1 MPVHNTTIMKYLLLA
16 PHTDDIELG
25 CGGTL
30 LKLLE
35 EGNEVHWVVF
45 STAEDSV
52 PSGMPLD
59 TLEKEFLSVAGS
71 LGLSENQYEV
81 CSYPVRNFDLHR
93 QEILELLVS
102 IRREIK
108 PDVVIGPSLHD
119 VHQDH
124 QVIAN
129 EMVRAFKTSAS
140 ILCYELPWNHTE
152 FENQCFSKLD
162 SNFIE
167 GKIKLLANYQSQMA
181 MNRSYFSAEFIKGW
195 AKMRGIQ
202 CNSEYAESFE
212 VVRWIL

>member
-25 CGGTL
+25 CGGTV

-52 PSGMPLD
+52 PPGMPLD
-59 TLEKEFLSVAGS
+59 TLKKEFLSV
-71 LGLSENQYEV
+71 EI

-93 QEILELLVS
+93 QEILEKLVS

-152 FENQCFSKLD
+152 FENQCFSKLRPD
-162 SNFIE
+162 IME
-167 GKIKLLANYQSQMA
+167 GKIQLLANYQSQTA
-181 MNRSYFSAEFIKGW
+181 LNRSYFSAEFIKGW

-202 CNSEYAESFE
+202 CNTEYAESFE
-212 VVRWIL
+212 IVRWII

>member
-1 MPVHNTTIMKYLLLA
+1 MKYLLLA

-25 CGGTL
+25 CGGTV

-45 STAEDSV
+45 STAEDSI
-52 PSGMPLD
+52 PPGMPLD
-59 TLEKEFLSVAGS
+59 TLKKEFLSVAGS
-71 LGLSENQYEV
+71 LELSENQYEV

-93 QEILELLVS
+93 QEILEKLVS

-140 ILCYELPWNHTE
+140 TV

-162 SNFIE
+162 SDFID
-167 GKIKLLANYQSQMA
+167 GKINLLANYQSQTA
-181 MNRSYFSAEFIKGW
+181 LNRSYFSAEFIKGW

-202 CNSEYAESFE
+202 CNSEYAEAFE
-212 VVRWIL
+212 VVRWVF

>member
-1 MPVHNTTIMKYLLLA
+1 MKYLLLA

-25 CGGTL
+25 CGGTV

-35 EGNEVHWVVF
+35 EGNEIHWVVF

-52 PSGMPLD
+52 PPGMPLD
-59 TLEKEFLSVAGS
+59 TLKKEFLSVAKS
-71 LGLSENQYEV
+71 LGLSETQYEI

-93 QEILELLVS
+93 QEILEKLVS

-152 FENQCFSKLD
+152 FENQCFSKLSD
-162 SNFIE
+162 KLIE
-167 GKIKLLANYQSQMA
+167 KKIALLNNYSSQVSL
-181 MNRSYFSAEFIKGW
+181 NRSYFSAEFIKSW

-202 CNSEYAESFE
+202 CNTEYAESFE

>member
-1 MPVHNTTIMKYLLLA
+1 MKYLLLA

-25 CGGTL
+25 CGGTV

-52 PSGMPLD
+52 PPGMPLD
-59 TLEKEFLSVAGS
+59 TLKKEFLSVVGS
-71 LGLSENQYEV
+71 LGLSENQYEI

-93 QEILELLVS
+93 QEILEKLVS

-152 FENQCFSKLD
+152 FENQCFSKLSD
-162 SNFIE
+162 KLIE
-167 GKIKLLANYQSQMA
+167 KKIGLLNNYSSQVSL
-181 MNRSYFSAEFIKGW
+181 NRIYFSAQFIKSW

-202 CNSEYAESFE
+202 CNTEYAESFE